1 MVSCV
6 WELPALL
13 PREYGNDD
21 QPKANTT
28 LYRALLIAII
38 SALALLLLA
47 SPIAMLSFY
56 LIDGSAEV
64 ETYAQSYFFIRIW
77 AAPAT
82 LLLFVVHGWFLGMQ
96 NARFPLYLSL
106 TVNSLNI
113 VFSVF
118 FVQVLGWNADGVAM
132 GTVCAQY
139 FGLLMAGLM
148 LLYRYRPYLTALRIG
163 DILQQ
168 EAMKQFLS
176 LNRDIF
182 IRTLCLVYAFAF
194 FTARAAAY
202 GDDILAAFS
211 ILLQLWYVLAH
222 FIDGFAFAAES
233 LVGKYIGARDEANLK
248 LVIDRSFRW
257 SLGFGFLISICYFL
271 FPREI
276 LSLFTDKQD
285 LIDLAL
291 LYIGWTIAAPL
302 INGFCFIWDGI
313 FIGAADGRSL
323 RNSLLICLFAIFLPI
338 FYVTEGVLQEHS
350 LWLAMTMMMIFRG
363 LILYLYAKKRTFI

>member
-1 MVSCV
+1 MNKQILRLAIPNILSNLSVPLLSV
-6 WELPALL
+6 VDTALVGHL
-13 PREYGNDD
+13 DGLHFLGAVALGSMIFNFIYWGFGFLRMGTTGLTAQAYGNDD

-64 ETYAQSYFFIRIW
+64 ETYAKSYFFIRIW

-176 LNRDIF
+176 LNPGHLYSH
-182 IRTLCLVYAFAF
+182 TLSGLCLCIFHSPGSRLWRRYSGSIQHTV
-194 FTARAAAY
+194 TAVVRA
-202 GDDILAAFS
+202 G
-211 ILLQLWYVLAH
+211 
-222 FIDGFAFAAES
+222 S
-233 LVGKYIGARDEANLK
+233 LH
-248 LVIDRSFRW
+248 RW
-257 SLGFGFLISICYFL
+257 LC
-271 FPREI
+271 
-276 LSLFTDKQD
+276 
-285 LIDLAL
+285 
-291 LYIGWTIAAPL
+291 
-302 INGFCFIWDGI
+302 
-313 FIGAADGRSL
+313 
-323 RNSLLICLFAIFLPI
+323 
-338 FYVTEGVLQEHS
+338 
-350 LWLAMTMMMIFRG
+350 FRG
-363 LILYLYAKKRTFI
+363 REPGRQIHRGAG